1 MDRFKPGD
9 RVVCI
14 RADQAIDITL
24 DFQYTVLK
32 YDTHWNGVTL
42 EVVCIKDDAGRE
54 SEYMADRFELVERLV
69 EHPQLVAALVK
80 PGEKIAAELTG
91 SDANLL
97 HMVIGISG
105 EAGELLDAIK
115 KAVIYRKE
123 LDRTNVIEELGD
135 IEFYLEGLRQ
145 ELGVSRE
152 ECLAANV
159 AKLQKRYGDKY
170 SDSAAQIR
178 ADKEQS

>member
-1 MDRFKPGD
+1 MAKFKVGD
-9 RVVCI
+9 LVRCVNTGGYPELDLGRVYVVTY
-14 RADQAIDITL
+14 ADEIGISFEEDEE
-24 DFQYTVLK
+24 D
-32 YDTHWNGVTL
+32 WNWKN
-42 EVVCIKDDAGRE
+42 E
-54 SEYMADRFELVERLV
+54 RFELVRPAEQV
-69 EHPQLVAALVK
+69 EPTHPQLVSALVK
-80 PGEKIAAELTG
+80 PGEKIVAELTG

-97 HMVIGISG
+97 HMVIGVSG

-123 LDRTNVIEELGD
+123 LDRNNVIEELGD

-178 ADKEQS
+178 ADKA

>member
-1 MDRFKPGD
+1 MSEFKVGD
-9 RVVCI
+9 LVRCVDNTGCEDDLVLHAEYI
-14 RADQAIDITL
+14 VEFTDAAGISFDPKAD
-24 DFQYTVLK
+24 Y
-32 YDTHWNGVTL
+32 YDWY
-42 EVVCIKDDAGRE
+42 D
-54 SEYMADRFELVERLV
+54 YRFELVRPAEQVVQVLH
-69 EHPQLVAALVK
+69 HPQLVAALVK
-80 PGEKIAAELTG
+80 PGKQIVSELTG
-91 SDANLL
+91 SDTNLL

-123 LDRTNVIEELGD
+123 LDRNNVIEELGD

-145 ELGVSRE
+145 ELGLSRE

>member
-1 MDRFKPGD
+1 MGVSFRQGAYSYDYFNERFKLVTPAEE
-9 RVVCI
+9 I
-14 RADQAIDITL
+14 P
-24 DFQYTVLK
+24 
-32 YDTHWNGVTL
+32 THPN
-42 EVVCIKDDAGRE
+42 
-54 SEYMADRFELVERLV
+54 
-69 EHPQLVAALVK
+69 LVAALVK
-80 PGEKIAAELTG
+80 PGEKIVSELTG

-123 LDRTNVIEELGD
+123 LDRVNVIEELGD

-178 ADKEQS
+178 ADKE

>member
-1 MDRFKPGD
+1 MAKFKVGD
-9 RVVCI
+9 LVKCI
-14 RADQAIDITL
+14 NNEYLEDDLVEGCRYIVAFADENGISFDPDA
-24 DFQYTVLK
+24 DF
-32 YDTHWNGVTL
+32 YDYFN
-42 EVVCIKDDAGRE
+42 
-54 SEYMADRFELVERLV
+54 YRFELVSPE
-69 EHPQLVAALVK
+69 EQIPTHPQLVAALVK
-80 PGEKIAAELTG
+80 PGEKIAAELSG

-123 LDRTNVIEELGD
+123 LDRVNVIEELGD

-178 ADKEQS
+178 ADKDQS

>member
-1 MDRFKPGD
+1 MAKFKVGD
-9 RVVCI
+9 LVRCVNNECLEDDLVEGCRYI
-14 RADQAIDITL
+14 VAFADE
-24 DFQYTVLK
+24 
-32 YDTHWNGVTL
+32 NG
-42 EVVCIKDDAGRE
+42 ISFDPDAE
-54 SEYMADRFELVERLV
+54 FYAYFNFRFELVSPE
-69 EHPQLVAALVK
+69 EQIPTHPQLVSALVK
-80 PGEKIAAELTG
+80 PGEQIAAEING

>member
-1 MDRFKPGD
+1 M
-9 RVVCI
+9 
-14 RADQAIDITL
+14 
-24 DFQYTVLK
+24 
-32 YDTHWNGVTL
+32 

-54 SEYMADRFELVERLV
+54 SQYLADRFKSIECPTT
-69 EHPQLVAALVK
+69 HPQLVSALVK
-80 PGEKIAAELTG
+80 PGEKIAAEING

-105 EAGELLDAIK
+105 EAGELLDAVK

-123 LDRTNVIEELGD
+123 LDRANVIEEIGD